1 MKIVWTYQVQ
11 FRFLTIHGHL
21 KCLTLSFMDYAATA
35 EAQAERDISI
45 TQRHFKQH
53 KKLLESSI

>member
-1 MKIVWTYQVQ
+1 
-11 FRFLTIHGHL
+11 
-21 KCLTLSFMDYAATA
+21 MDYAATA
-35 EAQAERDISI
+35 EAQAEGDISI